1 MDELNKSRDHIKEI
15 NISSEM
21 KTSFLNYAMSVIV
34 SRALPDVR
42 DGLKPVQRRILFAMN
57 ELGMTSDKAHKKSA
71 RIVGEV
77 IGKYHPHGESSVY
90 EAMVRMAQP
99 FSYRMPLV
107 DGHGNFGSVDGDGAA
122 AMRYTEARLSKLAG
136 QLVRDIEKKTVDYI
150 DNYDGSEKE
159 PSVLP
164 SRYPNILVN
173 GSTGIAVGMATN
185 IPPHNLTEVI
195 DGLLAYM
202 QDKDITTQELMEYV
216 KGPDFPTGG
225 EILGISGLI
234 QAYETGRGSIV
245 NRAKTEIIEFKNKS
259 AIIVT
264 AIPYQVNKTTLIERI
279 AQLAK
284 DKVLDGITDLR
295 DESNRNGMR
304 VVIELRRDVNAHV
317 MLNNL
322 YKHTQLQQSFNFN
335 MIALDKG
342 QPKMFSLKDMYE
354 KYLDHQVEIVL
365 RRTVFDLEKAEARQH
380 IVEALIKA
388 LNDIDH
394 AIQIIKQSKT
404 AEDARDALITTYD
417 IDDIQARAI
426 LDTRLQRL
434 TGLEIEKLQ
443 QEHEDLKSKIVDL
456 KDIIA
461 KDDRKLAII
470 EEELQQIK
478 TQYHEPRLSEINLT
492 EDITIENEDLI
503 PVEDVVIT
511 ITNNGYI
518 KRMSLDQYKSQNR
531 GGVGMAGI
539 KVHEDDYV
547 EHIELTSTHDYHLF
561 FTNTGRVYKIKGYQI
576 PQGSRQSKGLPLV
589 NLLALNPD
597 ERLAS
602 MTCVKDFDDEQAA
615 LTFVTKNG
623 IVKRTLVSEFKNI
636 RQNGI
641 IAVNLRDND
650 ELINVSLTD
659 GTKDI
664 ILGAS
669 NGKAIRFNETM
680 VSTVG
685 RTAIGVKGMSLSSND
700 AIVGVAIIDPN
711 SENEDILVI
720 TENGFGKRTKTDQ
733 YRPQNR
739 GGKGVKTLNVTEK
752 NGALKTL
759 TVVTDENDIIVV
771 SDRGVVMRTDASKI
785 AQTNRATQGVTI
797 IKLKNDQKVST
808 VAIVPHQEDEEEETL
823 NQDAFVQETLDV
835 DTQETT
841 PLVQELEADLEE
853 TEETEETD
861 TNDQL
866 FKD

>member
-202 QDKDITTQELMEYV
+202 QNKDITTQELMEYV

-380 IVEALIKA
+380 IVEGLIKA

-404 AEDARDALITTYD
+404 AEDARDALIATYD

-443 QEHEDLKSKIVDL
+443 KEHEDLKSKIVDF

-589 NLLALNPD
+589 NLLALNPE

-711 SENEDILVI
+711 RENEDILVI

-841 PLVQELEADLEE
+841 PIVQELDADLED
-853 TEETEETD
+853 TEENDEPE

>member
-1 MDELNKSRDHIKEI
+1 MDELNKSRDHVKEI

-195 DGLLAYM
+195 EGLLAYM
-202 QDKDITTQELMEYV
+202 QNKEITTQELMEYV

-245 NRAKTEIIEFKNKS
+245 NRAKTEIVEFKNKS
-259 AIIVT
+259 AIVVT

-354 KYLDHQVEIVL
+354 KYLDHQIEIVL

-380 IVEALIKA
+380 IVEGLIKA
-388 LNDIDH
+388 LNDIDR

-443 QEHEDLKSKIVDL
+443 QEHEDLKLKIVDF

-461 KDDRKLAII
+461 KDDRKLTII
-470 EEELQQIK
+470 QEELQQIK

-576 PQGSRQSKGLPLV
+576 PRGSRQSKGLPLV

-602 MTCVKDFDDEQAA
+602 MTCVKDFDDEKAA

-669 NGKAIRFNETM
+669 NGKAIRFNESM

-685 RTAIGVKGMSLSSND
+685 RTAIGVKGMNLSSND

-711 SENEDILVI
+711 RENEDILVI

-808 VAIVPHQEDEEEETL
+808 VAIVPHQDDEEEETT
-823 NQDAFVQETLDV
+823 NQDTFVQETLDV

-841 PLVQELEADLEE
+841 PIVQELDADLED
-853 TEETEETD
+853 TEDTEETD
-861 TNDQL
+861 SNDQL

>member
-1 MDELNKSRDHIKEI
+1 MDELNKSRDHVKEI

-150 DNYDGSEKE
+150 DNYDDSEKE

-202 QDKDITTQELMEYV
+202 QNKDITTQELMEYV

-380 IVEALIKA
+380 IVEGLIKA

-404 AEDARDALITTYD
+404 AEDARDALIATYD

-443 QEHEDLKSKIVDL
+443 QEHEDLKSKIVDF

-589 NLLALNPD
+589 NLLALNPE

-711 SENEDILVI
+711 RENEDILVI
-720 TENGFGKRTKTDQ
+720 TENGFGKCTKTDQ

-841 PLVQELEADLEE
+841 PIVQELDADLEDTEENDE
-853 TEETEETD
+853 TE

>member
-1 MDELNKSRDHIKEI
+1 MDELNKSRDHVKEI

>member
-202 QDKDITTQELMEYV
+202 QNKDITTQELMEYV

-245 NRAKTEIIEFKNKS
+245 NRAKTEIVEFKNKS
-259 AIIVT
+259 AIVVT

-354 KYLDHQVEIVL
+354 KYLDHQIEIVL

-380 IVEALIKA
+380 IVEGLIKA
-388 LNDIDH
+388 LNDIDR

-443 QEHEDLKSKIVDL
+443 QEHEDLKLKIVDF

-461 KDDRKLAII
+461 KDDRKLTII
-470 EEELQQIK
+470 QEELQQIK

-576 PQGSRQSKGLPLV
+576 PRGSRQSKGLPLV

-602 MTCVKDFDDEQAA
+602 MTCVKDFDDEKAE

-650 ELINVSLTD
+650 ELINVSLTN

-669 NGKAIRFNETM
+669 NGKAIRFNESM

-685 RTAIGVKGMSLSSND
+685 RTAIGVKGMNLSSND

-711 SENEDILVI
+711 RENQDILVI

-808 VAIVPHQEDEEEETL
+808 VAIVPHQDDEEEETT
-823 NQDAFVQETLDV
+823 NQDTFVQETLDV
-835 DTQETT
+835 DTQETA
-841 PLVQELEADLEE
+841 PIVQELDADLED
-853 TEETEETD
+853 TEDTEETD
-861 TNDQL
+861 SNDQL

>member
-1 MDELNKSRDHIKEI
+1 MDELNKPRDHIKEI

-90 EAMVRMAQP
+90 EAMVRRAQP

-202 QDKDITTQELMEYV
+202 QNKDITTQELMEYV

-380 IVEALIKA
+380 IVEGLIKA

-443 QEHEDLKSKIVDL
+443 QEHQDLKSKIVDF

-841 PLVQELEADLEE
+841 PLVQELEADLED
-853 TEETEETD
+853 TEETD

>member
-1 MDELNKSRDHIKEI
+1 M
-15 NISSEM
+15 
-21 KTSFLNYAMSVIV
+21 
-34 SRALPDVR
+34 
-42 DGLKPVQRRILFAMN
+42 LFR
-57 ELGMTSDKAHKKSA
+57 S
-71 RIVGEV
+71 
-77 IGKYHPHGESSVY
+77 
-90 EAMVRMAQP
+90 
-99 FSYRMPLV
+99 
-107 DGHGNFGSVDGDGAA
+107 
-122 AMRYTEARLSKLAG
+122 
-136 QLVRDIEKKTVDYI
+136 
-150 DNYDGSEKE
+150 
-159 PSVLP
+159 
-164 SRYPNILVN
+164 
-173 GSTGIAVGMATN
+173 
-185 IPPHNLTEVI
+185 
-195 DGLLAYM
+195 
-202 QDKDITTQELMEYV
+202 
-216 KGPDFPTGG
+216 
-225 EILGISGLI
+225 
-234 QAYETGRGSIV
+234 
-245 NRAKTEIIEFKNKS
+245 
-259 AIIVT
+259 
-264 AIPYQVNKTTLIERI
+264 
-279 AQLAK
+279 
-284 DKVLDGITDLR
+284 
-295 DESNRNGMR
+295 
-304 VVIELRRDVNAHV
+304 
-317 MLNNL
+317 
-322 YKHTQLQQSFNFN
+322 
-335 MIALDKG
+335 
-342 QPKMFSLKDMYE
+342 
-354 KYLDHQVEIVL
+354 
-365 RRTVFDLEKAEARQH
+365 
-380 IVEALIKA
+380 
-388 LNDIDH
+388 
-394 AIQIIKQSKT
+394 
-404 AEDARDALITTYD
+404 
-417 IDDIQARAI
+417 
-426 LDTRLQRL
+426 
-434 TGLEIEKLQ
+434 
-443 QEHEDLKSKIVDL
+443 
-456 KDIIA
+456 
-461 KDDRKLAII
+461 
-470 EEELQQIK
+470 
-478 TQYHEPRLSEINLT
+478 
-492 EDITIENEDLI
+492 
-503 PVEDVVIT
+503 
-511 ITNNGYI
+511 
-518 KRMSLDQYKSQNR
+518 
-531 GGVGMAGI
+531 
-539 KVHEDDYV
+539 
-547 EHIELTSTHDYHLF
+547 
-561 FTNTGRVYKIKGYQI
+561 KGYQI

-589 NLLALNPD
+589 NLLALNPE

-711 SENEDILVI
+711 RENEDILVI

-841 PLVQELEADLEE
+841 PIVQELDADLEDTEENDE
-853 TEETEETD
+853 TE

>member
-1 MDELNKSRDHIKEI
+1 MDELNKSRDHVKEI

-195 DGLLAYM
+195 EGLLAYM
-202 QDKDITTQELMEYV
+202 HNKEITTQELMEYV

-259 AIIVT
+259 AIVVT

-380 IVEALIKA
+380 IVEGLIKA
-388 LNDIDH
+388 LNDIDR

-443 QEHEDLKSKIVDL
+443 QEHEDLKSKIVDF

-461 KDDRKLAII
+461 KEDRKLAII

-641 IAVNLRDND
+641 IAVNLREND

-669 NGKAIRFNETM
+669 NGKAIRFNESM

-711 SENEDILVI
+711 NENEDILVI

-808 VAIVPHQEDEEEETL
+808 VAIVPHQDDEEEETI
-823 NQDAFVQETLDV
+823 NQDTFVQETLDV
-835 DTQETT
+835 DTQETK
-841 PLVQELEADLEE
+841 PVVQELEADLED
-853 TEETEETD
+853 TEDTEETD
-861 TNDQL
+861 SNDQL

>member
-1 MDELNKSRDHIKEI
+1 MDELNKSRDHVKEI

-202 QDKDITTQELMEYV
+202 QNKDITTQELMEYV

-259 AIIVT
+259 AIVVT

-380 IVEALIKA
+380 IVEGLIKA
-388 LNDIDH
+388 LNDIDR

-404 AEDARDALITTYD
+404 AEDARDALIATYD

-443 QEHEDLKSKIVDL
+443 QEHEELKSKIVDF

-461 KDDRKLAII
+461 KDDRKFAII

-602 MTCVKDFDDEQAA
+602 MTCVKDFDDEHAA

-669 NGKAIRFNETM
+669 NGKAIRFNEAM

-700 AIVGVAIIDPN
+700 AIVGVAIIDPK

-808 VAIVPHQEDEEEETL
+808 VAIVPHQDDEEEETS
-823 NQDAFVQETLDV
+823 NQDTFVQETLDV

-841 PLVQELEADLEE
+841 PVVQELEADLEDKE
-853 TEETEETD
+853 DTEETE

>member
-1 MDELNKSRDHIKEI
+1 MDELNKSRDHVKEI

-195 DGLLAYM
+195 EGLLAYM
-202 QDKDITTQELMEYV
+202 QNKEITTQELMEYV

-259 AIIVT
+259 AIVVT

-354 KYLDHQVEIVL
+354 KYLDHQIEIVL

-380 IVEALIKA
+380 IVEGLIKA
-388 LNDIDH
+388 LNDIDR

-404 AEDARDALITTYD
+404 AEDARDALIATYD

-443 QEHEDLKSKIVDL
+443 QEHEDLKSKIVDF

-503 PVEDVVIT
+503 PIEDVVIT

-602 MTCVKDFDDEQAA
+602 MTCVKDFDDEKAA

-650 ELINVSLTD
+650 ELINVSLTN

-669 NGKAIRFNETM
+669 NGKAIRFNESM

-685 RTAIGVKGMSLSSND
+685 RTAIGVKGMNLSSND

-808 VAIVPHQEDEEEETL
+808 VAIVPHQDDEEEETS
-823 NQDAFVQETLDV
+823 NQDTFVQETLDV

-841 PLVQELEADLEE
+841 PVVQELEADLED
-853 TEETEETD
+853 TEDTEETD
-861 TNDQL
+861 ANDQL

>member
-1 MDELNKSRDHIKEI
+1 MDELNKSRDHVKEI

-150 DNYDGSEKE
+150 DNYDDSEKE

-202 QDKDITTQELMEYV
+202 QNKDITTQELMEYV

-380 IVEALIKA
+380 IVEGLIKA

-404 AEDARDALITTYD
+404 AEDARDALIATYD

-443 QEHEDLKSKIVDL
+443 QEHEDLKSKIVDF

-589 NLLALNPD
+589 NLLALNPE

-711 SENEDILVI
+711 RENEDILVI

-835 DTQETT
+835 DIQETT
-841 PLVQELEADLEE
+841 PIVQELDADLEDTEENDE
-853 TEETEETD
+853 TE

>member
-1 MDELNKSRDHIKEI
+1 
-15 NISSEM
+15 
-21 KTSFLNYAMSVIV
+21 
-34 SRALPDVR
+34 
-42 DGLKPVQRRILFAMN
+42 
-57 ELGMTSDKAHKKSA
+57 
-71 RIVGEV
+71 
-77 IGKYHPHGESSVY
+77 
-90 EAMVRMAQP
+90 
-99 FSYRMPLV
+99 
-107 DGHGNFGSVDGDGAA
+107 
-122 AMRYTEARLSKLAG
+122 
-136 QLVRDIEKKTVDYI
+136 
-150 DNYDGSEKE
+150 
-159 PSVLP
+159 
-164 SRYPNILVN
+164 
-173 GSTGIAVGMATN
+173 
-185 IPPHNLTEVI
+185 
-195 DGLLAYM
+195 
-202 QDKDITTQELMEYV
+202 MEYV

-259 AIIVT
+259 AIVVT

-380 IVEALIKA
+380 IVEGLIKA
-388 LNDIDH
+388 LNDIDR

-404 AEDARDALITTYD
+404 AEDARDALIATYD

-443 QEHEDLKSKIVDL
+443 QEHEDLKSKIVDF

-461 KDDRKLAII
+461 KEDRKLAII

-669 NGKAIRFNETM
+669 NGKAIRFNESM

-711 SENEDILVI
+711 NENEDILVI

-808 VAIVPHQEDEEEETL
+808 VAIVPHQDDEEEETI
-823 NQDAFVQETLDV
+823 NQDTFVQETLDV
-835 DTQETT
+835 DTQETK
-841 PLVQELEADLEE
+841 PVVQELEADLED
-853 TEETEETD
+853 TEDTEETD
-861 TNDQL
+861 SNDQL

>member
-1 MDELNKSRDHIKEI
+1 MDELNKSRDHVKEI

-195 DGLLAYM
+195 EGLLAYM
-202 QDKDITTQELMEYV
+202 HNKEITTQELMEYV

-259 AIIVT
+259 AIVVT

-380 IVEALIKA
+380 IVEGLIKA
-388 LNDIDH
+388 LNDIDR

-443 QEHEDLKSKIVDL
+443 QEHEDLKSKIVDF

-461 KDDRKLAII
+461 KEDRKLAII

-669 NGKAIRFNETM
+669 NGKAIRFNESM

-711 SENEDILVI
+711 NENEDILVI

-808 VAIVPHQEDEEEETL
+808 VAIVPHQDDEEEETI
-823 NQDAFVQETLDV
+823 NQDTFVQETLDV
-835 DTQETT
+835 DTQETK
-841 PLVQELEADLEE
+841 PVVQELEADLED
-853 TEETEETD
+853 TEDTEETD
-861 TNDQL
+861 SNDQL

>member
-380 IVEALIKA
+380 IVEGLIKA

>member
-1 MDELNKSRDHIKEI
+1 MDELNKSRDHVKEI

-202 QDKDITTQELMEYV
+202 QNKDITTQELMEYV

-354 KYLDHQVEIVL
+354 KYLDHQIEIVL

-380 IVEALIKA
+380 IVEGLIKA
-388 LNDIDH
+388 LNDIDR

-404 AEDARDALITTYD
+404 AEDARDALIATYD

-443 QEHEDLKSKIVDL
+443 QEHEDLKSKIVDF
-456 KDIIA
+456 KDIVA
-461 KDDRKLAII
+461 KDDRKLTII

-602 MTCVKDFDDEQAA
+602 MTCVKDFDDDKAA

-669 NGKAIRFNETM
+669 NGKAIRFNESM

-808 VAIVPHQEDEEEETL
+808 VAIVPHQDDEEEETP
-823 NQDAFVQETLDV
+823 NQDTFIQETLDV

-841 PLVQELEADLEE
+841 PVVQELEADLEDVEE
-853 TEETEETD
+853 TEETE

>member
-1 MDELNKSRDHIKEI
+1 MDELNKSRDHVKEI

-150 DNYDGSEKE
+150 DNYDDSEKE

-202 QDKDITTQELMEYV
+202 QNKDITTQELMEYV

-380 IVEALIKA
+380 IVEGLIKA

-404 AEDARDALITTYD
+404 AEDARDALIATYD

-443 QEHEDLKSKIVDL
+443 QEHEDLKSKIVDF

-478 TQYHEPRLSEINLT
+478 TQYHEPRLSEISLT

-589 NLLALNPD
+589 NLLALNPE

-711 SENEDILVI
+711 RENEDILVI

-835 DTQETT
+835 DIQETT
-841 PLVQELEADLEE
+841 PIVQELDADLEDTEENDE
-853 TEETEETD
+853 TE

>member
-1 MDELNKSRDHIKEI
+1 MDELNKSRDHVKEI

-195 DGLLAYM
+195 EGLLAYM
-202 QDKDITTQELMEYV
+202 QNKEITTQELMEYV

-259 AIIVT
+259 AIVVT

-380 IVEALIKA
+380 IVEGLIKA
-388 LNDIDH
+388 LNDIDR

-404 AEDARDALITTYD
+404 AEDAREALITTYD

-443 QEHEDLKSKIVDL
+443 QEHEDLKLKIVDF

-669 NGKAIRFNETM
+669 NGKAIRFNESM

-797 IKLKNDQKVST
+797 IKLKNDQRVST
-808 VAIVPHQEDEEEETL
+808 VAIVPHQDDEEEETI
-823 NQDAFVQETLDV
+823 NQDTFVQETLDV

-841 PLVQELEADLEE
+841 PVVQELEADLEDAE
-853 TEETEETD
+853 DTEETD
-861 TNDQL
+861 SNDQL

>member
-1 MDELNKSRDHIKEI
+1 MDELNKSRDHVKEI

-150 DNYDGSEKE
+150 DNYDDSEKE

-202 QDKDITTQELMEYV
+202 QNKDITTQELMEYV

-380 IVEALIKA
+380 IVEGLIKA

-404 AEDARDALITTYD
+404 AEDARDALIATYD

-443 QEHEDLKSKIVDL
+443 QEHEDLKSKIVDF

-589 NLLALNPD
+589 NLLALNPE

-711 SENEDILVI
+711 RENEDILVI

-835 DTQETT
+835 DIQETT
-841 PLVQELEADLEE
+841 PIVQELDADLED
-853 TEETEETD
+853 TEENDEPE

>member
-1 MDELNKSRDHIKEI
+1 MDELNKSRDHVKEI

-195 DGLLAYM
+195 EGLLAYM
-202 QDKDITTQELMEYV
+202 HNKEITTQELMEYV

-259 AIIVT
+259 AIVVT

-284 DKVLDGITDLR
+284 DKVLDGITDIR

-380 IVEALIKA
+380 IVEGLIKA
-388 LNDIDH
+388 LNDIDR

-443 QEHEDLKSKIVDL
+443 QEHEDLKSKIVDF

-669 NGKAIRFNETM
+669 NGKAIRFNESM

-711 SENEDILVI
+711 NENEDILVI

-808 VAIVPHQEDEEEETL
+808 VAIVPHQDDEEEETI
-823 NQDAFVQETLDV
+823 NQDTFVQETLDV
-835 DTQETT
+835 DTQETK
-841 PLVQELEADLEE
+841 PVVQELEADLED
-853 TEETEETD
+853 TEDTEETD
-861 TNDQL
+861 SNDQL
-866 FKD
+866 FTD

>member
-1 MDELNKSRDHIKEI
+1 MDELNKSRDHVKEI

-195 DGLLAYM
+195 EGLLAYM
-202 QDKDITTQELMEYV
+202 QNKEITTQELMEYV

-259 AIIVT
+259 AIVVT

-380 IVEALIKA
+380 IVEGLIKA
-388 LNDIDH
+388 LNDIDR

-404 AEDARDALITTYD
+404 AEDARESLITTYD

-443 QEHEDLKSKIVDL
+443 QEHEDLKLKIVDF

-669 NGKAIRFNETM
+669 NGKAIRFNESM

-797 IKLKNDQKVST
+797 IKLKNDQRVST
-808 VAIVPHQEDEEEETL
+808 VAIVPHQDDEEEETI
-823 NQDAFVQETLDV
+823 NQDTFVQETLDV

-841 PLVQELEADLEE
+841 PVVQELEADLEDAE
-853 TEETEETD
+853 DTEETD
-861 TNDQL
+861 SNDQL